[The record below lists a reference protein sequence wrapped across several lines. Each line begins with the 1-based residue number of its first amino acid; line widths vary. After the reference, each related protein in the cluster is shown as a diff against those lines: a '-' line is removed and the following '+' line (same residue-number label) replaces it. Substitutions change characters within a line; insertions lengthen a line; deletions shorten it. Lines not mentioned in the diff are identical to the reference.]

1 MIIERLKVEDI
12 PKLIDLY
19 FELVS
24 MKTDSVDAVKKY
36 EEMLKDDKY
45 YVIVAKESDEI
56 IGSVLAIVCDSL
68 ALFAK
73 PFLVIEDVV
82 VKEGIR
88 GRGIG
93 SALMEEADRFAIEKD
108 CTYAILVSSGH
119 RKKAHTFYEKMGYT
133 EDVVG
138 FRKGYQEF

>member
-1 MIIERLKVEDI
+1 MIIEKLKKEDI
-12 PKLIDLY
+12 SSLIELY

-24 MKTDSVDAVKKY
+24 IKTDIDTAREKY
-36 EEMLKDDKY
+36 EEILKNDKY
-45 YVIVAKESDEI
+45 YIIVAKENNEI

-82 VKEGIR
+82 VKEDTR
-88 GRGIG
+88 GKGIG

-108 CTYAILVSSGH
+108 CTYAILVSSGY
-119 RKKAHTFYEKMGYT
+119 RKKAHDFYEKIGYT
-133 EDVVG
+133 EDVIG